1 MKWWHVPLLTVNL
14 VLWFYLATF
23 AFSYY
28 VSRLWFG
35 KLLNLE
41 LKPVSRKNR
50 ASLQMLEFPKNMI
63 EN

>member
-28 VSRLWFG
+28 VKVDYALVNF
-35 KLLNLE
+35 
-41 LKPVSRKNR
+41 
-50 ASLQMLEFPKNMI
+50 
-63 EN
+63 